1 MIAQISDNRLTPEEY
16 LAFEA
21 ESFIKHEYIN
31 GRAYAM
37 AGTTDVHNTIALNA
51 AFALRTHI
59 RGSGCSVYM
68 ADVKAQLST
77 RSNYYYPDL
86 LVTCNPDDR
95 ETSNSKRFPKL
106 IIEVLSDSTEAFDR
120 GDKFV
125 DYQSFESLEEYAL
138 INTRHRRVEVF
149 RRSEGSL
156 WTLQIYQDK
165 QDKGDDTDT
174 IVGFKSLELQVPL
187 SVLYEDVTLQQAL

>member
-1 MIAQISDNRLTPEEY
+1 MIAQLSDDRLTPEEY

-21 ESFIKHEYIN
+21 ESPVKHEYID

-37 AGTTDVHNTIALNA
+37 SGTTDVHNVLSQNAL
-51 AFALRTHI
+51 FALRIHLK
-59 RGSGCSVYM
+59 GSGCSMYM
-68 ADVKAQLST
+68 ANVKAQLVA
-77 RSNYYYPDL
+77 RSNYYYPDIF
-86 LVTCNPDDR
+86 VTCNPVDR

-125 DYQSFESLEEYAL
+125 DYQSFESLEEYVL
-138 INTRHRRVEVF
+138 INTRHRRVEIF

-165 QDKGDDTDT
+165 GDDTD
-174 IVGFKSLELQVPL
+174 VVVEFKSLELKVPL
-187 SVLYEDVTLQQAL
+187 SVLYEDVALQQAV